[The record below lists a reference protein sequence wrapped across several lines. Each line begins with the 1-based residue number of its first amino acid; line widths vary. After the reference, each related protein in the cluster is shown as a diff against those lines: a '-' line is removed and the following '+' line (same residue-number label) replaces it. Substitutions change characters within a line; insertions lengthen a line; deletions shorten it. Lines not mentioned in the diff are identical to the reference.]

1 MESIE
6 TKFRKKGLCGIQNLG
21 NTCYMNSVL
30 QVLSN
35 IPYLTKYF
43 LENDYLEERN
53 IKSEHYSLMKA
64 YKKVLEKL
72 WDNNSVVHGE
82 IRQFKSILD
91 KTLTSFCGNEQH
103 DANEFMVQF
112 LDSLHEALKCE
123 YEITFSGEP
132 INERDRIQLEAT
144 KKFWDH
150 YESQYSKIT
159 DLFSGQ
165 NYSKVTTMKTN
176 EVTEIFEPFYQ
187 VSLPITDETRTL
199 RDCFKE
205 YSKPCELKDDNKY
218 YCRKSKE
225 MVDAIKEDKFVKA
238 PNVLIVVL
246 KRFDM
251 MGNKNG
257 KLIRF
262 PLDDL
267 SIKKYFVGYEKNL
280 ARYKCIGIVNHMG
293 TLHYGHYTAYARNID
308 NEWYEYNDTD
318 VSTTMGAKEV
328 ISSKAYILVYLRND
342 LDEIKY
348 DITEDNSLEV
358 VDDEEEEEEG
368 EEAVEV
374 EDETDYITF
383 G

>member
-1 MESIE
+1 MDSIE

-43 LENDYLEERN
+43 LENEYLEERN
-53 IKSEHYSLMKA
+53 VRSEHYSLMKA
-64 YKKVLEKL
+64 YKKVLEKI
-72 WDNNSVVHGE
+72 WENNSVVHSE
-82 IRQFKSILD
+82 IKQFKSILD
-91 KTLTSFCGNEQH
+91 KTLTSFSGHEQH

-112 LDSLHEALKCE
+112 LDSLHESLKCE
-123 YEITFSGEP
+123 YEIIFSGEP
-132 INERDRIQLEAT
+132 KNERDRLQLAAT
-144 KKFWDH
+144 KKFWE
-150 YESQYSKIT
+150 YYGKQYSKIT

-165 NYSKVTTMKTN
+165 NYSKVTTLKTE
-176 EVTEIFEPFYQ
+176 EVTEVFEPFYQ
-187 VSLPITDETRTL
+187 ISLPITDKTHTL

-205 YSKPCELKDDNKY
+205 YAKPCELKDDNKY
-218 YCRKSKE
+218 YCGKSKKL
-225 MVDAIKEDKFVKA
+225 VDAIKLDKFIKA
-238 PNVLIVVL
+238 PNVLIIVL

-251 MGNKNG
+251 MGNKNS
-257 KLIRF
+257 KFIRF

-280 ARYKCIGIVNHMG
+280 AQYKCIGIVNHMG

-308 NEWYEYNDTD
+308 NEWYEYNDSD
-318 VSTTMGAKEV
+318 VSTTVGAKEI
-328 ISSKAYILVYLRND
+328 ISSKAYILVYLRKD

-348 DITEDNSLEV
+348 DDIDTSIDSEAEDK
-358 VDDEEEEEEG
+358 DEKEINEKAE
-368 EEAVEV
+368 
-374 EDETDYITF
+374 DYISF